1 MKLFIKTT
9 LVAVCAVGSAM
20 LISGC
25 DNNGVK
31 RYEIGV
37 TNITN
42 NQPMSPP
49 ALILHADGYSGWQ
62 VGNAA
67 SGGLERLAESGDT
80 SDFVDEATNH
90 ASALTQQMGDSL
102 VLPGQT
108 ATYSL
113 MVTPADRRTSTG
125 EGLGFTL
132 ATMLVN
138 TNDAFVGVDSIDIDG
153 LERGDELVLLAR
165 VYDAGT
171 EENLET
177 AGTIP
182 GPAGGG
188 EGFNAAR
195 ESSDMVTLHSGV
207 VTRSDGLSSSAL
219 DQSHRFDNPAA
230 KVVIK
235 RL

>member
-1 MKLFIKTT
+1 MKLSIKTT
-9 LVAVCAVGSAM
+9 LFALCAAGSTL

-25 DNNGVK
+25 ADNSANDNAVK
-31 RYEIGV
+31 RYEISV

-49 ALILHADGYSGWQ
+49 ALILHADGYAGWQ
-62 VGNAA
+62 IGSAA
-67 SGGLERLAESGDT
+67 SDGLELLAESGDAT
-80 SDFVDEATNH
+80 GFVNEATSN
-90 ASALTQQMGDSL
+90 ANVLLDETGDGL

-108 ATYSL
+108 ETYSL
-113 MVTPADRRTSTG
+113 SIRTA
-125 EGLGFTL
+125 EDLRFTL

-138 TNDAFVGVDSIDIDG
+138 TNDAFVGIDAIDIDD
-153 LERGDELVLLAR
+153 LEKGDKRVLFAS
-165 VYDAGT
+165 VYDAGS

-195 ESSDMVTLHSGV
+195 ESSDMVTMHSGV
-207 VTRSDGLSSSAL
+207 VTSSDGLSSSAL